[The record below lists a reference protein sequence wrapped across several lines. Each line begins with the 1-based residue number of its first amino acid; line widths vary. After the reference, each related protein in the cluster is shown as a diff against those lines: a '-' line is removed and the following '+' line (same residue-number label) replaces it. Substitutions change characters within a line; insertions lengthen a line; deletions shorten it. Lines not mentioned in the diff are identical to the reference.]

1 MQDSSVSQVF
11 HCIDACL
18 TRNPFTMATL
28 KFFFF
33 FLKAVTQWNVWIWPS
48 SANSFF
54 SLFEL
59 RTSILVQEKK
69 DEMQCLYCS
78 VVFVDFKLH
87 YNNTDMLRWSCR
99 WRRCQWCVWVWVKV
113 CVWFQSG
120 DISDVPYIPLLRDYR
135 PTFCVASFFF
145 SFLQL
150 ISVHFGHC
158 NLAHRPP
165 YESNHFCT
173 FELTFSTGRCV
184 SKSWWKWEENLE
196 SCMRSRDRS
205 SLMRGEGSALSSSVR

>member
-1 MQDSSVSQVF
+1 MLVSQEI
-11 HCIDACL
+11 HLQWQRWNKKKSNNKHNETSEYDW
-18 TRNPFTMATL
+18 
-28 KFFFF
+28 
-33 FLKAVTQWNVWIWPS
+33 AVQTVL
-48 SANSFF
+48 

-99 WRRCQWCVWVWVKV
+99 WRRCQWCVWLCIKV
-113 CVWFQSG
+113 CVCFQLG
-120 DISDVPYIPLLRDYR
+120 GISDVPYIPLLRDYR

-145 SFLQL
+145 SFLQF
-150 ISVHFGHC
+150 ISVHFGHH

-165 YESNHFCT
+165 YESDHFCT
-173 FELTFSTGRCV
+173 FELTFSTGCCV
-184 SKSWWKWEENLE
+184 SKAWRKWEENSEKLHAKCRQE
-196 SCMRSRDRS
+196 RPDER
-205 SLMRGEGSALSSSVR
+205 RGVSTF